1 MLDVTVNENEHVLN
15 REALCF
21 CLPNSVDSGW
31 REQNPDLPQHQ
42 QIEVY
47 SNRHGSRN
55 LIKLSELWSFEKMS
69 AVVFSNEQVAI
80 ITGASSGIGAGT
92 AIKLVQKGITKLCLS
107 GRPLDDLQQTK
118 KTCLKQSLQKISDE
132 DIILDDGESQ

>member
-1 MLDVTVNENEHVLN
+1 
-15 REALCF
+15 
-21 CLPNSVDSGW
+21 
-31 REQNPDLPQHQ
+31 
-42 QIEVY
+42 
-47 SNRHGSRN
+47 
-55 LIKLSELWSFEKMS
+55 MS

-118 KTCLKQSLQKISDE
+118 KTCLEQSLQKISDE